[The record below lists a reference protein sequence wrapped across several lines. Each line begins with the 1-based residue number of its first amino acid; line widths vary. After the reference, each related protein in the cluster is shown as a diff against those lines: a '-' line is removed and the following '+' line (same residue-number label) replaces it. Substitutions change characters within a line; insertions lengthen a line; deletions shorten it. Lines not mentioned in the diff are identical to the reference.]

1 MINVLIVDDSAF
13 MRQFFKK
20 IIDKQPKMKT
30 IAVARNGKDA
40 IKKIKKYSP
49 DVVTMDIEMPE
60 LDGLETLKRLKEKN
74 LFNIPILMVS
84 ALDDRANVMDA
95 LDLGAFDFLPKPS
108 HRISMDIEEISDDLI
123 NKVEAAYNS
132 NKNRSDE
139 VHKPHVVNKRINRN
153 IDKYPIVAVG
163 ASSGGPNA
171 LKELLTSFPEDFQ
184 GGLIVVQH
192 MPEGFTKTLAD
203 RLDSLSE
210 IEISEAK
217 NGDRIQKGKA
227 LIAPG
232 NYHLEINNGK
242 VELNQNP
249 KKWGV
254 RPCVDFTM
262 SSVAKE
268 YKDRVIGVV
277 LTGMGHDAGLG
288 MRDIKENGGYCIVQD
303 KKSALVYGMPQ
314 SAIDNNACH
323 EIVPLSEIATKIMDT
338 IERKF

>member
-20 IIDKQPKMKT
+20 MIDKQPEMQT

-49 DVVTMDIEMPE
+49 DVVTLDIEMPE
-60 LDGLETLKRLKEKN
+60 LDGLETLKKLKKKK
-74 LFNIPILMVS
+74 LFDTPILMVS
-84 ALDDRANVMDA
+84 ALDNRSNVIDA

-108 HRISMDIEEISDDLI
+108 HKISMDIEEISEDLVK
-123 NKVEAAYNS
+123 KVKAAYNS
-132 NKNRSDE
+132 NKNRTDK
-139 VHKPHVVNKRINRN
+139 VQKPKVVSKRINRN
-153 IDKYPIVAVG
+153 IDNYPIVAVG

-171 LKELLTSFPEDFQ
+171 LKELLTSFPADFQ

-192 MPEGFTKTLAD
+192 MPEGFTKTLAE

-210 IEISEAK
+210 IEINEAK
-217 NGDRIQKGKA
+217 NGDTIQKGKA

-232 NYHLEINNGK
+232 NYHLEIKNGK

-254 RPCVDFTM
+254 RPCVDYMM

-288 MRDIKENGGYCIVQD
+288 MKDIKENGGYCIIQD

-314 SAIDNNACH
+314 SAIDNNAYH
-323 EIVPLSEIATKIMDT
+323 EVAPLSEIATKIMDT